1 MGGEGATWQGDDA
14 QTLGRCP
21 PGAAEVHQ
29 LWRHGVEH
37 QSGGLGETDRSPR
50 EPKERGRGA
59 QRLKR

>member
-29 LWRHGVEH
+29 PWRHGVEH
-37 QSGGLGETDRSPR
+37 QSGGLGRQTEARGNPRSV
-50 EPKERGRGA
+50 EGEHRG
-59 QRLKR
+59 

>member
-29 LWRHGVEH
+29 PWRHGVEH
-37 QSGGLGETDRSPR
+37 QSGGLGEID
-50 EPKERGRGA
+50 
-59 QRLKR
+59 